1 MLSFLFW
8 NLNKKPLQAR
18 IARLVVKHGVDILML
33 AECVTD
39 PSELLAA
46 LNGTGGLPYCCPASK
61 APKIRVLTRLPESDL
76 RDQFNDAAGSLT
88 IRELRLRNA
97 RSVLLAILHFPSKI
111 DWDVHDQTGG
121 AARLAHTIAQVEGK
135 RWRERTILVG
145 DFNMNPFDPGVVSAH
160 ALHGVMTVDV
170 ARRRS
175 REVRMEE
182 HPFFY
187 NPMWGCFGDRTP
199 GPPGSFYLGTSKPVN
214 YFWNIYDQVLL
225 RPGLVDALRDLA
237 ILDTDGSESLL
248 TKAGLP
254 QTSGGSDHL
263 PLFFQ
268 LNL

>member
-1 MLSFLFW
+1 
-8 NLNKKPLQAR
+8 
-18 IARLVVKHGVDILML
+18 
-33 AECVTD
+33 
-39 PSELLAA
+39 
-46 LNGTGGLPYCCPASK
+46 
-61 APKIRVLTRLPESDL
+61 
-76 RDQFNDAAGSLT
+76 
-88 IRELRLRNA
+88 
-97 RSVLLAILHFPSKI
+97 
-111 DWDVHDQTGG
+111 
-121 AARLAHTIAQVEGK
+121 
-135 RWRERTILVG
+135 
-145 DFNMNPFDPGVVSAH
+145 
-160 ALHGVMTVDV
+160 
-170 ARRRS
+170 
-175 REVRMEE
+175 MEE